1 MPEEEYYIEDN
12 DLIDLLKD
20 VLGEKITDED
30 IEKILKASGD
40 GEISEDDFDNLV
52 DEILSRSR
60 DNDESDSPE
69 PIVPRENKGFVYLS
83 TSPDTCPRTAHALSE
98 YPAHMP
104 SRTRRIPL
112 VSRPKSTHLLV
123 PPP

>member
-30 IEKILKASGD
+30 IEKILKASED
-40 GEISEDDFDNLV
+40 GEISEEDFDNLV

-60 DNDESDSPE
+60 DNSESCSPE

-83 TSPDTCPRTAHALSE
+83 TSPDTCPVCGNVLSDDF
-98 YPAHMP
+98 YCPTCNIKF
-104 SRTRRIPL
+104 SF
-112 VSRPKSTHLLV
+112 VSHEGEKSSKK
-123 PPP
+123 